1 MREIDSYINSLYK
14 NFDKN
19 SKENLEI
26 KEVMRTHLIETV
38 EDLKSN
44 GYDEKESIKI
54 ALERFGEVSEI
65 REELE
70 TVVEKGIRP
79 LIYTVVTSLIILS
92 AFFIYLTI
100 MRFDFIR
107 LPALLIVAIPMYIG
121 IRGGVLIYYKNRG
134 INYYINW
141 RKEIYK
147 FLFSTYF
154 IFLIGWYVFP
164 IAIEG
169 ISNINF
175 ENDLIPFY
183 SFIKNINNGITP
195 VFILK
200 GLIIRV
206 ILFMPLGFYPIFLKE
221 KFNNIIGCIAIGS
234 LVYFIIPIIEFILN
248 FVGIL
253 VPVIYIGIDYWII
266 SIIGVLLGYLLY
278 KLVIRKDT
286 I

>member
-1 MREIDSYINSLYK
+1 MREIDSYIDSLYK

-54 ALERFGEVSEI
+54 ALKRFGEVSEI

-92 AFFIYLTI
+92 TFFIYLTI
-100 MRFDFIR
+100 MRFDFIK
-107 LPALLIVAIPMYIG
+107 LPALLIVAIPMYIV

-164 IAIEG
+164 IVVEG
-169 ISNINF
+169 VSNINF
-175 ENDLIPFY
+175 QYDLIPFH
-183 SFIKNINNGITP
+183 SFIKDIYNGITP
-195 VFILK
+195 IFILK
-200 GLIIRV
+200 GIIIRI
-206 ILFMPLGFYPIFLKE
+206 ILFMPLGFYPVFLKG
-221 KFNNIIGCIAIGS
+221 KFNNIIACIAIGS

-248 FVGIL
+248 FGGIL

-266 SIIGVLLGYLLY
+266 SIVGVLLGYLLY

>member
-175 ENDLIPFY
+175 EYDLIPFY

-195 VFILK
+195 IFILK

-221 KFNNIIGCIAIGS
+221 KFNNMIGCIAIGS

-248 FVGIL
+248 FGGIL

-266 SIIGVLLGYLLY
+266 SIIGVLLGYSLY

>member
-175 ENDLIPFY
+175 EYDLIPFY

-206 ILFMPLGFYPIFLKE
+206 ILFMPLGFYPIFLK
-221 KFNNIIGCIAIGS
+221 
-234 LVYFIIPIIEFILN
+234 
-248 FVGIL
+248 
-253 VPVIYIGIDYWII
+253 
-266 SIIGVLLGYLLY
+266 
-278 KLVIRKDT
+278 
-286 I
+286 

>member
-175 ENDLIPFY
+175 EYNLIPFY
-183 SFIKNINNGITP
+183 SFIKNIYNGITP

-248 FVGIL
+248 FGGIL

>member
-1 MREIDSYINSLYK
+1 MREIDSYIDSLYK

-54 ALERFGEVSEI
+54 ALERFGEASEI

-100 MRFDFIR
+100 MRFDFIK

-121 IRGGVLIYYKNRG
+121 IRGGVLIYYKKRG
-134 INYYINW
+134 INYHINW
-141 RKEIYK
+141 KKEIYK

-164 IAIEG
+164 IVIEG
-169 ISNINF
+169 IRNINF
-175 ENDLIPFY
+175 QYDLIPFH
-183 SFIKNINNGITP
+183 SFIKDIYNGITP
-195 VFILK
+195 IFILK
-200 GLIIRV
+200 GIIIRI
-206 ILFMPLGFYPIFLKE
+206 ILFMPLGFYPVFLKG
-221 KFNNIIGCIAIGS
+221 KFNNIIACIAIGS
-234 LVYFIIPIIEFILN
+234 LVYLIIPIIEFILN
-248 FVGIL
+248 FGGIL

-266 SIIGVLLGYLLY
+266 SIVGVLLGYLLY

>member
-175 ENDLIPFY
+175 EYDLIPFY

-248 FVGIL
+248 FGRIL